1 MQTIDT
7 LVRSVQIIAVIIVVL
22 LVIFGL
28 VGFYFMKVHRSR
40 VQEKHLDYSR
50 FKRLDSLEYVKFD
63 DVGEYMVIA
72 DGKKR
77 FIGAIVCSGCEFRD
91 AEDEER
97 LQIIRG
103 YLSFINVL
111 DTQSV
116 QFWQMARDVNLDK
129 MIQDYKKQLENLQ
142 ERQYLLTLDYEEIKR
157 ESEQILVVEEE
168 QYEQYDLYYQKLR
181 RMQREIMSLGYRMEQ
196 LRIQIQYLESVSGEK
211 ADPHLDQMYIFD
223 WTYNALDFTQELTE
237 SEIYSK
243 AEKQLQNKA
252 TAYVSSLRN
261 AGVKAR
267 ILTGVEILEQMRRYT
282 HPVSAAKYRV
292 DEILQ
297 SAYDSIAVTSSSL
310 RELEESVNQSALQE
324 MAAEFAHMEGE
335 EM

>member
-22 LVIFGL
+22 LAIFGL
-28 VGFYFMKVHRSR
+28 AGFYFMKIHKNR
-40 VQEKHLDYSR
+40 VQEKHLDYSQ

-63 DVGEYMVIA
+63 DVGEFMVVA

-77 FIGAIVCSGCEFRD
+77 FIGAIACSGCEFRD

-111 DTQSV
+111 DNQNI

-129 MIQDYKKQLENLQ
+129 MVADYKEQLKSLQ
-142 ERQYLLTLDYEEIKR
+142 ERQYLMTLDYEELKK
-157 ESEQILVVEEE
+157 ESEQIPEEE
-168 QYEQYDLYYQKLR
+168 EQYDLYYRKLR
-181 RMQREIMSLGYRMEQ
+181 QMQREIMSLGYRVDQ
-196 LRIQIQYLESVSGEK
+196 LNIQIQYLESVSGEK
-211 ADPHLDQMYIFD
+211 ADPHLDQLYIYD

-237 SEIYSK
+237 SEIYAK

-252 TAYVSSLRN
+252 AAYISSLRN

-267 ILTGVEILEQMRRYT
+267 MLTGVEILEQMRRYT
-282 HPVSAAKYRV
+282 HPVSAAKYRA

-297 SAYDSIAVTSSSL
+297 SAYDSIAVTSDSL
-310 RELEESVNQSALQE
+310 REMEETVSQNALRE
-324 MAAEFAHMEGE
+324 MAAEFAFMEKE
-335 EM
+335 EL

>member
-22 LVIFGL
+22 LAIFGA
-28 VGFYFMKVHRSR
+28 VGFYFMKIHRSR
-40 VQEKHLDYSR
+40 VQEKHLDYSQFR
-50 FKRLDSLEYVKFD
+50 RLDSLEYVRFD
-63 DVGEYMVIA
+63 DVGEYMVVA

-77 FIGAIVCSGCEFRD
+77 FIGAIACSGCEFRD

-111 DTQSV
+111 DNQNI

-129 MIQDYKKQLENLQ
+129 MVTDYKEQLTSLQ
-142 ERQYLLTLDYEEIKR
+142 ERQYLMTLDYEEIKK
-157 ESEQILVVEEE
+157 ESEQVPEGEEE
-168 QYEQYDLYYQKLR
+168 RYDLYYQKLR
-181 RMQREIMSLGYRMEQ
+181 QMQREIMSLGYRVDQ
-196 LRIQIQYLESVSGEK
+196 LKIQVQYLESVSGEK
-211 ADPHLDQMYIFD
+211 ADPHLDQLYIYD
-223 WTYNALDFTQELTE
+223 WTYNAIDFTQELTE

-243 AEKQLQNKA
+243 AEKQLENRA
-252 TAYVSSLRN
+252 AAYISSLRN

-267 ILTGVEILEQMRRYT
+267 MLTGVEILEQMRRYT
-282 HPVSAAKYRV
+282 HPVSAAKYRA

-310 RELEESVNQSALQE
+310 REMEETVSQNALRE
-324 MAAEFAHMEGE
+324 MAAEFAFMEE
-335 EM
+335 EENL

>member
-22 LVIFGL
+22 LAIFGA
-28 VGFYFMKVHRSR
+28 VGFYFMKIHRSR
-40 VQEKHLDYSR
+40 VQEKHLDYSQ
-50 FKRLDSLEYVKFD
+50 FKRLDTLEYVKFD
-63 DVGEYMVIA
+63 DVGEHMVVA

-77 FIGAIVCSGCEFRD
+77 FIGAIACSGCEFRD

-111 DTQSV
+111 DNQNI

-129 MIQDYKKQLENLQ
+129 MVTDYKEQLTSLQ
-142 ERQYLLTLDYEEIKR
+142 ERQYLMTLDYEELKK
-157 ESEQILVVEEE
+157 ESEQIPEEE
-168 QYEQYDLYYQKLR
+168 EKQYDLYYQKLR
-181 RMQREIMSLGYRMEQ
+181 QMQREIMSLGYRVDQ
-196 LRIQIQYLESVSGEK
+196 LKIQVQYLESVSGEK
-211 ADPHLDQMYIFD
+211 ADPHLDQLYIYD
-223 WTYNALDFTQELTE
+223 WTYNAIDFTQELTE

-243 AEKQLQNKA
+243 AEKQLQNRA
-252 TAYVSSLRN
+252 AAYISSLRN

-267 ILTGVEILEQMRRYT
+267 MLSGVEILEQMRRYT
-282 HPVSAAKYRV
+282 HPVSAAKYRA

-310 RELEESVNQSALQE
+310 REMEETVSQNALRE
-324 MAAEFAHMEGE
+324 MAAEFAFMEE
-335 EM
+335 EENL

>member
-22 LVIFGL
+22 LAIFGAA
-28 VGFYFMKVHRSR
+28 GFYFMKMHRSR
-40 VQEKHLDYSR
+40 VQEKQLDYSR

-63 DVGEYMVIA
+63 DVGEHMVVA

-77 FIGAIVCSGCEFRD
+77 FIGAIACSGCEFHD
-91 AEDEER
+91 AESEER

-111 DTQSV
+111 DNQNI

-129 MIQDYKKQLENLQ
+129 MVTDYKEQLTGLR
-142 ERQYLLTLDYEEIKR
+142 ERQYLMTLDYEELKK
-157 ESEQILVVEEE
+157 ESEQIPEEE
-168 QYEQYDLYYQKLR
+168 EEYSMYYPKLR
-181 RMQREIMSLGYRMEQ
+181 QMQREIMSLGYRADQ
-196 LRIQIQYLESVSGEK
+196 LKVQIEYLESVSGEK
-211 ADPHLDQMYIFD
+211 ADPHLDQLYIYD
-223 WTYNALDFTQELTE
+223 WTYNAIDFTQELTE

-252 TAYVSSLRN
+252 AAYISSLRN

-267 ILTGVEILEQMRRYT
+267 MLTGVEILEQMRRYT
-282 HPVSAAKYRV
+282 HPVSAAKYRA
-292 DEILQ
+292 DEIIQ

-310 RELEESVNQSALQE
+310 REMEETVSQNALRE
-324 MAAEFAHMEGE
+324 MAEEFACMEKE
-335 EM
+335 AL

>member
-22 LVIFGL
+22 LAIFGA
-28 VGFYFMKVHRSR
+28 VGFYFMKIHRSR
-40 VQEKHLDYSR
+40 VQEKHLDYSQFR
-50 FKRLDSLEYVKFD
+50 RLDSLEYVKFD
-63 DVGEYMVIA
+63 DVGEYMVVA

-77 FIGAIVCSGCEFRD
+77 FIGAIACSGCEFRD

-111 DTQSV
+111 DNQNI

-129 MIQDYKKQLENLQ
+129 MVTDYKEQLTSLQ
-142 ERQYLLTLDYEEIKR
+142 ERQYLMTLDYEEIKK
-157 ESEQILVVEEE
+157 ESEQVPEGEEE
-168 QYEQYDLYYQKLR
+168 RYDLYYQKLR
-181 RMQREIMSLGYRMEQ
+181 QMQREIMSLGYCVAQ
-196 LRIQIQYLESVSGEK
+196 LKIQVQYLESVSGEK
-211 ADPHLDQMYIFD
+211 ADPHLDQLYIYD
-223 WTYNALDFTQELTE
+223 WTYNAIDFTQELTE
-237 SEIYSK
+237 REIYSK
-243 AEKQLQNKA
+243 AEKQLENRA
-252 TAYVSSLRN
+252 AAYISSLRN

-267 ILTGVEILEQMRRYT
+267 MPTGVEILEQMRRYT
-282 HPVSAAKYRV
+282 HPVSAAKYRA

-310 RELEESVNQSALQE
+310 REMEETVSQNALRE
-324 MAAEFAHMEGE
+324 MAAEFAFMEE
-335 EM
+335 EENL

>member
-22 LVIFGL
+22 LAIFGA
-28 VGFYFMKVHRSR
+28 VGFYFMKIHRSR
-40 VQEKHLDYSR
+40 VQEKHLDYSQFR
-50 FKRLDSLEYVKFD
+50 RLDSLEYVRFD
-63 DVGEYMVIA
+63 DVGEYMVVA

-77 FIGAIVCSGCEFRD
+77 FIGAIACSGCEFRD

-111 DTQSV
+111 DNQNI

-129 MIQDYKKQLENLQ
+129 MVTDYKEQLTSLQ
-142 ERQYLLTLDYEEIKR
+142 ERQYLMTLDYEEIKK
-157 ESEQILVVEEE
+157 ESEQVPEGEEE
-168 QYEQYDLYYQKLR
+168 RYDLYYQKLR
-181 RMQREIMSLGYRMEQ
+181 QMQREIMSLGYRVDQ
-196 LRIQIQYLESVSGEK
+196 LKIQVQYLESVSGEK
-211 ADPHLDQMYIFD
+211 ADPHLDQLYIYD
-223 WTYNALDFTQELTE
+223 WTYNAIDFTQELTE

-243 AEKQLQNKA
+243 AEKQLQNRA
-252 TAYVSSLRN
+252 AAYISSLRN

-267 ILTGVEILEQMRRYT
+267 MLTGVEILEQMRRYT
-282 HPVSAAKYRV
+282 HPVSAAKYRA

-310 RELEESVNQSALQE
+310 REMEETVSQNALRE
-324 MAAEFAHMEGE
+324 MAAEFAFMEE
-335 EM
+335 EENL

>member
-22 LVIFGL
+22 LAIFGA
-28 VGFYFMKVHRSR
+28 VGFYFMKIHRSR
-40 VQEKHLDYSR
+40 VQEKHLDYSQFR
-50 FKRLDSLEYVKFD
+50 RLDSLEYVKFD
-63 DVGEYMVIA
+63 DVGEYMVVA

-77 FIGAIVCSGCEFRD
+77 FIGAIACSGCEFRD

-111 DTQSV
+111 DNQNI

-129 MIQDYKKQLENLQ
+129 MVTDYKEQLTSLQ
-142 ERQYLLTLDYEEIKR
+142 ERQYLMTLDYEEIKK
-157 ESEQILVVEEE
+157 ESEQVPEGEEE
-168 QYEQYDLYYQKLR
+168 RYDLYYQKLR
-181 RMQREIMSLGYRMEQ
+181 QMQREIMSLGYCVAQ
-196 LRIQIQYLESVSGEK
+196 LKIQVQYLESVSGEK
-211 ADPHLDQMYIFD
+211 ADPHLDQLYIYD
-223 WTYNALDFTQELTE
+223 WTYNAIDFTQELTE

-243 AEKQLQNKA
+243 AEKQLENRA
-252 TAYVSSLRN
+252 AAYISSLRN

-267 ILTGVEILEQMRRYT
+267 MLTGVEILEQMRRYT
-282 HPVSAAKYRV
+282 HPVSAAKYRA

-310 RELEESVNQSALQE
+310 REMEETVSQNALRE
-324 MAAEFAHMEGE
+324 MAAEFAFMEE
-335 EM
+335 EENL

>member
-7 LVRSVQIIAVIIVVL
+7 LVRSAQIIAVIIVVL
-22 LVIFGL
+22 LAVFGAA
-28 VGFYFMKVHRSR
+28 GFYFMKIHRSR
-40 VQEKHLDYSR
+40 VQEKHLDYSQ

-63 DVGEYMVIA
+63 DVGEHMVVA

-77 FIGAIVCSGCEFRD
+77 FIGAIACSGCEFRD

-111 DTQSV
+111 DNQNI

-129 MIQDYKKQLENLQ
+129 MVTDYKEQLTSLQ
-142 ERQYLLTLDYEEIKR
+142 EKQYLMTLDYEELKK
-157 ESEQILVVEEE
+157 ESEQIPEEE
-168 QYEQYDLYYQKLR
+168 EEQYDLYYQKLR
-181 RMQREIMSLGYRMEQ
+181 QMQREIMSLGYRVDQ
-196 LRIQIQYLESVSGEK
+196 LKIQVQYLESVSGEK
-211 ADPHLDQMYIFD
+211 ADPHLDQLYIYD
-223 WTYNALDFTQELTE
+223 WTYNAIDFTQELTE

-243 AEKQLQNKA
+243 AEKQLQNRA
-252 TAYVSSLRN
+252 AAYISSLRN

-267 ILTGVEILEQMRRYT
+267 MLTGVEILEQMRRYT
-282 HPVSAAKYRV
+282 HPVSAAKYRA

-310 RELEESVNQSALQE
+310 REMEETVSQNALRE
-324 MAAEFAHMEGE
+324 MAAEFAFIE
-335 EM
+335 EEDNL

>member
-22 LVIFGL
+22 LAIFGA
-28 VGFYFMKVHRSR
+28 VGFYFMKIHRSR
-40 VQEKHLDYSR
+40 VQEKHLDYSQFR
-50 FKRLDSLEYVKFD
+50 RLDSLEYVKFD
-63 DVGEYMVIA
+63 DVGEYMVVA

-77 FIGAIVCSGCEFRD
+77 FIGAVACSGCEFRD

-111 DTQSV
+111 DNQNI

-129 MIQDYKKQLENLQ
+129 MVTDYKEQLTSLQ
-142 ERQYLLTLDYEEIKR
+142 ERQYLMTLDYEEIKK
-157 ESEQILVVEEE
+157 ESEQVPEGEEE
-168 QYEQYDLYYQKLR
+168 RYDLYYQKLR
-181 RMQREIMSLGYRMEQ
+181 QMQREIMSLGYRVDQ
-196 LRIQIQYLESVSGEK
+196 LKIQVQYLESVSGEK
-211 ADPHLDQMYIFD
+211 ADPHLDQLYIYD
-223 WTYNALDFTQELTE
+223 WTYNAIDFTQELTE

-243 AEKQLQNKA
+243 AEKQLQNRA
-252 TAYVSSLRN
+252 AAYISSLRN

-267 ILTGVEILEQMRRYT
+267 MLTGVEILEQMRRYT
-282 HPVSAAKYRV
+282 HPVSAAKYRA

-310 RELEESVNQSALQE
+310 REMEETVSQNALRE
-324 MAAEFAHMEGE
+324 MAAEFAFMEE
-335 EM
+335 EENL

>member
-22 LVIFGL
+22 LAIFGA
-28 VGFYFMKVHRSR
+28 VGFYFMKIHRSR
-40 VQEKHLDYSR
+40 VQEKHLDYSQFR
-50 FKRLDSLEYVKFD
+50 RLDSLEYVRFD
-63 DVGEYMVIA
+63 DVGEYMVVA

-77 FIGAIVCSGCEFRD
+77 FIGAIACSGCEFRD

-111 DTQSV
+111 DNQNI

-129 MIQDYKKQLENLQ
+129 MVTDYKEQLTSLQ
-142 ERQYLLTLDYEEIKR
+142 ERQYLMTLDYEEIKK
-157 ESEQILVVEEE
+157 ESEQVPEGEEE
-168 QYEQYDLYYQKLR
+168 RYDLYYQKLR
-181 RMQREIMSLGYRMEQ
+181 QMQREIMSLGYRVDQ
-196 LRIQIQYLESVSGEK
+196 LKIQVQYLESVSGEK
-211 ADPHLDQMYIFD
+211 ADPHLDQLYIYD
-223 WTYNALDFTQELTE
+223 WTYNAIDFTQELTE

-243 AEKQLQNKA
+243 AEKQLENRA
-252 TAYVSSLRN
+252 AAYISSFRN

-267 ILTGVEILEQMRRYT
+267 MLTGVEILEQMRRYT
-282 HPVSAAKYRV
+282 HPVSAAKYRA

-310 RELEESVNQSALQE
+310 REMEETVSQNALRE
-324 MAAEFAHMEGE
+324 MAAEFAFMEE
-335 EM
+335 EENL

>member
-22 LVIFGL
+22 LAIFGA
-28 VGFYFMKVHRSR
+28 VGFYFMKIHRSR
-40 VQEKHLDYSR
+40 VQEKHLDYSQFR
-50 FKRLDSLEYVKFD
+50 RLDSLEYVKFD
-63 DVGEYMVIA
+63 DVGEYMVVA

-77 FIGAIVCSGCEFRD
+77 FIGAIACSGCEFRD

-111 DTQSV
+111 DNQNI

-129 MIQDYKKQLENLQ
+129 MVTDYKEQLTSLQ
-142 ERQYLLTLDYEEIKR
+142 ERQYLMTLDYEEIKK
-157 ESEQILVVEEE
+157 ESEQVPEGEEE
-168 QYEQYDLYYQKLR
+168 RYDLYYQKLR
-181 RMQREIMSLGYRMEQ
+181 QMQREIMSLGYRVDQ
-196 LRIQIQYLESVSGEK
+196 LKIQVQYLESVSGEK
-211 ADPHLDQMYIFD
+211 ADPHLDQLYIYD
-223 WTYNALDFTQELTE
+223 WTYNAIDFTQELTE

-243 AEKQLQNKA
+243 AEKQLENRA
-252 TAYVSSLRN
+252 AAYISSLRN

-267 ILTGVEILEQMRRYT
+267 MLTGVEILEQMRRYT
-282 HPVSAAKYRV
+282 HPVSAAKYRA

-310 RELEESVNQSALQE
+310 REMEETVSQNALRE
-324 MAAEFAHMEGE
+324 MAAEFAFMEE
-335 EM
+335 EENL

>member
-22 LVIFGL
+22 LAICGA
-28 VGFYFMKVHRSR
+28 VGFYFMKIHRSR
-40 VQEKHLDYSR
+40 VQEKHLDYSQFR
-50 FKRLDSLEYVKFD
+50 RLDSLEYVKFD
-63 DVGEYMVIA
+63 DVGEYMVVA

-77 FIGAIVCSGCEFRD
+77 FIGAVACSGCEFRD

-111 DTQSV
+111 DNQNI

-129 MIQDYKKQLENLQ
+129 MVTDYKEQLTSLQ
-142 ERQYLLTLDYEEIKR
+142 ERQYLMTLDYEEIKK
-157 ESEQILVVEEE
+157 ESEQVPEGEEE
-168 QYEQYDLYYQKLR
+168 RYDLYYQKLR
-181 RMQREIMSLGYRMEQ
+181 QMQREIMSLGYCVAQ
-196 LRIQIQYLESVSGEK
+196 LKIQVQYLESVSGEK
-211 ADPHLDQMYIFD
+211 ADPHLDQLYIYD
-223 WTYNALDFTQELTE
+223 WTYNAIDFTQELTE
-237 SEIYSK
+237 REIYSK
-243 AEKQLQNKA
+243 AEKQLENRA
-252 TAYVSSLRN
+252 AAYISSLRN

-267 ILTGVEILEQMRRYT
+267 MLTGVEILEQMRRYT
-282 HPVSAAKYRV
+282 HPVSAAKYRA

-310 RELEESVNQSALQE
+310 REMEETVSQNALRE
-324 MAAEFAHMEGE
+324 MAAEFAFMEE
-335 EM
+335 EENL

>member
-22 LVIFGL
+22 LAICGA
-28 VGFYFMKVHRSR
+28 VGFYFMKIHRSR
-40 VQEKHLDYSR
+40 VQEKHLDYSQFR
-50 FKRLDSLEYVKFD
+50 RLDSLEYVKFD
-63 DVGEYMVIA
+63 DVGEYMVVA

-77 FIGAIVCSGCEFRD
+77 FIGAIACSGCEFRD

-111 DTQSV
+111 DNQNI

-129 MIQDYKKQLENLQ
+129 MVTDYKEQLTSLQ
-142 ERQYLLTLDYEEIKR
+142 ERQYLMTLDYEEIKK
-157 ESEQILVVEEE
+157 ESEQVPEGEEE
-168 QYEQYDLYYQKLR
+168 RYDLYYQKLR
-181 RMQREIMSLGYRMEQ
+181 QMQREIMSLGYRVDQ
-196 LRIQIQYLESVSGEK
+196 LKIQMQYLESVSGEK
-211 ADPHLDQMYIFD
+211 ADPHLDQLYIYD
-223 WTYNALDFTQELTE
+223 WTYNAIDFTQELTE

-243 AEKQLQNKA
+243 AEKQLENRA
-252 TAYVSSLRN
+252 AAYISSLRN

-267 ILTGVEILEQMRRYT
+267 MLTGVEILEQMRRYT
-282 HPVSAAKYRV
+282 HPVSAAKYRA

-310 RELEESVNQSALQE
+310 REMEETVSQNALRE
-324 MAAEFAHMEGE
+324 MAAEFAFMEE
-335 EM
+335 EENL

>member
-22 LVIFGL
+22 LAIFGA
-28 VGFYFMKVHRSR
+28 VGFYFMKIHRSR
-40 VQEKHLDYSR
+40 VQEKHLDYSQFR
-50 FKRLDSLEYVKFD
+50 RLDSLEYVKFD
-63 DVGEYMVIA
+63 DVGEYMVVA

-77 FIGAIVCSGCEFRD
+77 FIGAVACSGCEFRD

-111 DTQSV
+111 DNQNI

-129 MIQDYKKQLENLQ
+129 MVTDYKEQLTSLQ
-142 ERQYLLTLDYEEIKR
+142 ERQYLMTLDYEEIKK
-157 ESEQILVVEEE
+157 ESEQVPEGEEE
-168 QYEQYDLYYQKLR
+168 RYDLYYQKLR
-181 RMQREIMSLGYRMEQ
+181 QMQREIMSLGYRVDQ
-196 LRIQIQYLESVSGEK
+196 LKIQVQYLESVSGEK
-211 ADPHLDQMYIFD
+211 ADPHLDQLYIYD
-223 WTYNALDFTQELTE
+223 WTYNAIDFTQELTE

-243 AEKQLQNKA
+243 AEKQLENRA
-252 TAYVSSLRN
+252 AAYISSLRN

-267 ILTGVEILEQMRRYT
+267 MLTGVEILEQMRRYT
-282 HPVSAAKYRV
+282 HPVSAAKYRA

-310 RELEESVNQSALQE
+310 REMEETVSQNALRE
-324 MAAEFAHMEGE
+324 MAAEFAFMEE
-335 EM
+335 EENL

>member
-1 MQTIDT
+1 MQTINT

-22 LVIFGL
+22 LAIFGA
-28 VGFYFMKVHRSR
+28 VGFYFMKIHRSR
-40 VQEKHLDYSR
+40 VQEKHLDYSQ

-63 DVGEYMVIA
+63 DVGEHMVIA

-77 FIGAIVCSGCEFRD
+77 FIGAIACSGCEFRD

-111 DTQSV
+111 DNQNI

-129 MIQDYKKQLENLQ
+129 MVSDYKEQLTNLQ
-142 ERQYLLTLDYEEIKR
+142 ERQYLMTLDYEELKK
-157 ESEQILVVEEE
+157 ESEQVPEEEEE
-168 QYEQYDLYYQKLR
+168 QYDIYYQKLR
-181 RMQREIMSLGYRMEQ
+181 QMQREIMSLGYRVDQ
-196 LRIQIQYLESVSGEK
+196 LKIQVQYLESVSGEK
-211 ADPHLDQMYIFD
+211 ADPHLDQLYIYD
-223 WTYNALDFTQELTE
+223 WTYNSIDFTQELTE

-243 AEKQLQNKA
+243 AEKQLQNRA
-252 TAYVSSLRN
+252 AAYISSLRN

-267 ILTGVEILEQMRRYT
+267 MLTGVEILEQMRRYT
-282 HPVSAAKYRV
+282 HPVSAAKYRA

-310 RELEESVNQSALQE
+310 REMEETVSQNALRE
-324 MAAEFAHMEGE
+324 MAAEFAFMEE
-335 EM
+335 EEKL

>member
-22 LVIFGL
+22 LAIFGA
-28 VGFYFMKVHRSR
+28 VGFYFMKIHRSR
-40 VQEKHLDYSR
+40 VQEKHLDYSQFR
-50 FKRLDSLEYVKFD
+50 RLDSLEYVKFD
-63 DVGEYMVIA
+63 DVGEYMVVA

-77 FIGAIVCSGCEFRD
+77 FIGAIACSGCEFRD

-111 DTQSV
+111 DNQNI

-129 MIQDYKKQLENLQ
+129 MVTDYKEQLTSLQ
-142 ERQYLLTLDYEEIKR
+142 ERQYLMTLDYEEIKK
-157 ESEQILVVEEE
+157 ESEQVPEGEEE
-168 QYEQYDLYYQKLR
+168 RYDLYYQKLR
-181 RMQREIMSLGYRMEQ
+181 QMQREIMSLGYRVDQ
-196 LRIQIQYLESVSGEK
+196 LKIQVQYLESVSGEK
-211 ADPHLDQMYIFD
+211 ADPHLDQLYIYD
-223 WTYNALDFTQELTE
+223 WTYNAIDFTQELTE

-243 AEKQLQNKA
+243 AEKQLQNRA
-252 TAYVSSLRN
+252 AAYISSLRN

-267 ILTGVEILEQMRRYT
+267 MLTGVEILEQMRRYT
-282 HPVSAAKYRV
+282 HPVSAAKYRA

-310 RELEESVNQSALQE
+310 REMEETVSQNALRE
-324 MAAEFAHMEGE
+324 MAAEFAFMEE
-335 EM
+335 EENL

>member
-22 LVIFGL
+22 LAIFGA
-28 VGFYFMKVHRSR
+28 VGFYFMKIHRSR
-40 VQEKHLDYSR
+40 VQEKHLDYSQFR
-50 FKRLDSLEYVKFD
+50 RLDSLEYVKFD
-63 DVGEYMVIA
+63 DVGEYMVVA

-77 FIGAIVCSGCEFRD
+77 FIGAIACSGCEFRD

-111 DTQSV
+111 DNQNI

-129 MIQDYKKQLENLQ
+129 MVTDYKEQLTSLQ
-142 ERQYLLTLDYEEIKR
+142 ERQYLMTLDYEEIKK
-157 ESEQILVVEEE
+157 ESEQVPEGEEE
-168 QYEQYDLYYQKLR
+168 RYDLYYQKLR
-181 RMQREIMSLGYRMEQ
+181 QMQREIMSLGYCVAQ
-196 LRIQIQYLESVSGEK
+196 LKIQVQYLESVSGEK
-211 ADPHLDQMYIFD
+211 ADPHLDQLYIYD
-223 WTYNALDFTQELTE
+223 WTYNTIDFTQELTE

-243 AEKQLQNKA
+243 AEKQLENRA
-252 TAYVSSLRN
+252 AAYISSLRN

-267 ILTGVEILEQMRRYT
+267 MLTGVEILEQMRRYT
-282 HPVSAAKYRV
+282 HPVSAAKYRA

-310 RELEESVNQSALQE
+310 REMEETVSQNALRE
-324 MAAEFAHMEGE
+324 MAAEFAFMEE
-335 EM
+335 EENL

>member
-22 LVIFGL
+22 LAIFGA
-28 VGFYFMKVHRSR
+28 VGFYFMKIHRSR
-40 VQEKHLDYSR
+40 VQEKHLDYSQFR
-50 FKRLDSLEYVKFD
+50 RLDSLEYVRFD
-63 DVGEYMVIA
+63 DVGEYMVVA

-77 FIGAIVCSGCEFRD
+77 FIGAIACSGCEFRD

-111 DTQSV
+111 DNQNI

-129 MIQDYKKQLENLQ
+129 MVTDYKEQLTSLQ
-142 ERQYLLTLDYEEIKR
+142 ERQYLMTLDYEEIKK
-157 ESEQILVVEEE
+157 ESEQVPEGEEE
-168 QYEQYDLYYQKLR
+168 RYDLYYQRLR
-181 RMQREIMSLGYRMEQ
+181 QMQREIMSLGYRVDQ
-196 LRIQIQYLESVSGEK
+196 LKIQVQYLESVSGEK
-211 ADPHLDQMYIFD
+211 ADPHLDQLYIYD
-223 WTYNALDFTQELTE
+223 WTYNAIDFTQELTE

-243 AEKQLQNKA
+243 AEKQLENRA
-252 TAYVSSLRN
+252 AAYISSLRN

-267 ILTGVEILEQMRRYT
+267 MLTGVEILEQMRRYT
-282 HPVSAAKYRV
+282 HPVSAAKYRA

-310 RELEESVNQSALQE
+310 REMEETVSQNALRE
-324 MAAEFAHMEGE
+324 MAAEFAFMEE
-335 EM
+335 EENL

>member
-22 LVIFGL
+22 LAIFGA
-28 VGFYFMKVHRSR
+28 VGFYFMKIHRSR
-40 VQEKHLDYSR
+40 VQEKHLDYSQ

-63 DVGEYMVIA
+63 DVGEHMVIA

-77 FIGAIVCSGCEFRD
+77 FIGAIACSGCEFRD

-111 DTQSV
+111 DNQNI

-129 MIQDYKKQLENLQ
+129 MVSDYKEQLTNLQ
-142 ERQYLLTLDYEEIKR
+142 ERQYLMTLDYEELKK
-157 ESEQILVVEEE
+157 ESEQVPEEEE
-168 QYEQYDLYYQKLR
+168 QYDIYYQKLR
-181 RMQREIMSLGYRMEQ
+181 QMQREIMSLGYRVDQ
-196 LRIQIQYLESVSGEK
+196 LKIQVQYLESVSGEK
-211 ADPHLDQMYIFD
+211 ADPHLDQLYIYD
-223 WTYNALDFTQELTE
+223 WTYNSIDFTQELTE

-243 AEKQLQNKA
+243 AEKQLQNRA
-252 TAYVSSLRN
+252 AAYISSLRN

-267 ILTGVEILEQMRRYT
+267 MLTGVEILEQMRRYT
-282 HPVSAAKYRV
+282 HPVSAAKYRA

-310 RELEESVNQSALQE
+310 REMEETVSQNALRE
-324 MAAEFAHMEGE
+324 MAAEFAFMEE
-335 EM
+335 EEKL

>member
-22 LVIFGL
+22 LAVFGA
-28 VGFYFMKVHRSR
+28 VGFYFMKIHRSR
-40 VQEKHLDYSR
+40 VQEKHLDYSQ

-63 DVGEYMVIA
+63 DVGEYMVVA

-77 FIGAIVCSGCEFRD
+77 FIGAIACSGCEFRD

-111 DTQSV
+111 DNQSI

-129 MIQDYKKQLENLQ
+129 MVTDYKEQLTSLQ
-142 ERQYLLTLDYEEIKR
+142 ERQYLMTLDYEELKK
-157 ESEQILVVEEE
+157 ESEQIPDEEEE
-168 QYEQYDLYYQKLR
+168 QYEMYYRKLR
-181 RMQREIMSLGYRMEQ
+181 QMQREIMSFGYRVDQ
-196 LRIQIQYLESVSGEK
+196 LKIQVQYLESVSGEK
-211 ADPHLDQMYIFD
+211 ADPHLDQLYIYD
-223 WTYNALDFTQELTE
+223 WTYNAIDFTQELTE

-243 AEKQLQNKA
+243 AEKQLQNRA
-252 TAYVSSLRN
+252 AAYMSSLRN

-267 ILTGVEILEQMRRYT
+267 MLTGVEILEQMRRYT
-282 HPVSAAKYRV
+282 HPVSAAKYRA

-310 RELEESVNQSALQE
+310 REMEETVSQNALRE
-324 MAAEFAHMEGE
+324 MAAEFAFMEKE
-335 EM
+335 EKL

>member
-22 LVIFGL
+22 LATFGL
-28 VGFYFMKVHRSR
+28 AGFYFMKIHKSR
-40 VQEKHLDYSR
+40 VQEKHLDYSQ

-63 DVGEYMVIA
+63 DVEEFMVVA
-72 DGKKR
+72 DGKRR
-77 FIGAIVCSGCEFRD
+77 FIGAVACSGCEFRD

-111 DTQSV
+111 DNQNI

-129 MIQDYKKQLENLQ
+129 MVADYKERLTSLQ
-142 ERQYLLTLDYEEIKR
+142 EKQYLMTLDYEELKK
-157 ESEQILVVEEE
+157 ESEQMPEDEQE
-168 QYEQYDLYYQKLR
+168 QYELYYQKLR
-181 RMQREIMSLGYRMEQ
+181 QAQREIISLGYRMDQ
-196 LRIQIQYLESVSGEK
+196 LNIQIQYLESVSGEK
-211 ADPHLDQMYIFD
+211 ADPHLDQLYIYD
-223 WTYNALDFTQELTE
+223 WTYNSIDFTQELSE
-237 SEIYSK
+237 SEIYAK

-252 TAYVSSLRN
+252 AAYISSLRN

-267 ILTGVEILEQMRRYT
+267 MLTGVEILEQMRRYT
-282 HPVSAAKYRV
+282 HPVSAAKYRA

-297 SAYDSIAVTSSSL
+297 SAYDSIAVTSNSL
-310 RELEESVNQSALQE
+310 REMEETVSQNALRE
-324 MAAEFAHMEGE
+324 MAAEFAFLDRE
-335 EM
+335 E

>member
-22 LVIFGL
+22 LAIFGA
-28 VGFYFMKVHRSR
+28 VGFYFMKIHRSR
-40 VQEKHLDYSR
+40 VQEKHLDYSQFR
-50 FKRLDSLEYVKFD
+50 RLDSLEYVKFD
-63 DVGEYMVIA
+63 DVGEYMVVA

-77 FIGAIVCSGCEFRD
+77 FIGAIACSGCEFRD

-111 DTQSV
+111 DNQNI

-129 MIQDYKKQLENLQ
+129 MVTDYKEQLTSLQ
-142 ERQYLLTLDYEEIKR
+142 ERQYLMTLDYEEIKK
-157 ESEQILVVEEE
+157 ESEQVPEGEEE
-168 QYEQYDLYYQKLR
+168 RYDLYYQKLR
-181 RMQREIMSLGYRMEQ
+181 QMQREIMSLGYCVAQ
-196 LRIQIQYLESVSGEK
+196 LKIQVQYLESVSGEK
-211 ADPHLDQMYIFD
+211 ADPHLDQLYIYD
-223 WTYNALDFTQELTE
+223 WTYNAIDFTQELTE
-237 SEIYSK
+237 REIYSK
-243 AEKQLQNKA
+243 AEKQLENRA
-252 TAYVSSLRN
+252 AAYISSLRN

-267 ILTGVEILEQMRRYT
+267 MLTGVEILEQMRRYT
-282 HPVSAAKYRV
+282 HPVSAAKYRA

-310 RELEESVNQSALQE
+310 REMEETVSQNA
-324 MAAEFAHMEGE
+324 
-335 EM
+335 